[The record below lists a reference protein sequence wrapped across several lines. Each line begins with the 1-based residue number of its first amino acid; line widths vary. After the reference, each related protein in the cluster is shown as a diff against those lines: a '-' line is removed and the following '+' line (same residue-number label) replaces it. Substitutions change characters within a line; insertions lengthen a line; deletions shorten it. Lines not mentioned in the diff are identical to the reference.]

1 MANFSSGQR
10 ITVRGE
16 EFLVTSVE
24 PDTGGKHLLHVV
36 GVSELVKNH
45 RFIFDTAIDKDID
58 VVSPANTQLVA
69 DTDPRW
75 RKTRLLIETAIRNN
89 AFCSQKITVAQG
101 GAYDIAE
108 YQMEPTLKAL
118 ELPRPRLLIADG
130 VGLGKTIEVGV
141 FLSEMIRRGRGKR
154 ILVCALKSILAQFQE
169 EIWNRFAIPL
179 VRLDSVGVARIQ
191 SEIPL
196 NKNPFDYYDKTIISI
211 DTLKNNGRFR
221 AWLEKTHWDIIV
233 IDECHKVSNES
244 SLRGDLAQ
252 FLAQKCDS
260 LILTSA
266 TPHNGNAES
275 FANLMRMLDPI
286 SIPRS
291 GEYTQK
297 DIAPYYVRRFKKDIG
312 DERIRGQF
320 QERKVV
326 SIPVHTSPEEEE
338 FLKVQHT
345 RFRSVANIGG
355 KTEENGGENGITG
368 GKANANAGGNGD
380 TDILANANAGENGA
394 NAGANYADSGEDGI
408 TSGKSASSATDQ
420 LFALNLFKSY
430 LSSPQAA
437 EESLVKRAGKDSSDE
452 VRDLLRL
459 VRANIS
465 AGIDT
470 RYAAFRD
477 KLREIWAADKRER
490 VVIFTERLA
499 TMRYLAGRLREE
511 FGLSEEQVACFDGSL
526 TDTEQ
531 EDLVSDFA
539 KEDSR
544 IRVFLSSDSGSQG
557 VNLHYYCHTMFNY
570 DIPWSLI
577 TLEQRNGRI
586 DRYGQSRQPVIY
598 YLVAEGDDEGLRSDF
613 RIIDKLREKEQEV
626 HDTLGDAMGVM
637 ELYARDKEE
646 EEVKT
651 ALRTGDENFIENTSR
666 RRRRRGFRSA
676 DAVQATPA
684 KEHLSERIFE
694 RKLSLYPSDELF
706 YRDLFAQLEATGALR
721 QGDVQWREAKVPYV
735 EVRNNDELRDVLFDI
750 PKEAVPKDNIFR
762 LCADKAVLCQSI
774 ADSRKQ
780 KGGEWSRFLPLYDLH
795 PVIQY
800 LLTKFTAS
808 VPKSQAYAVKA
819 EQLPAGMSY
828 YLFYSS
834 HANGLGQNLLSKFFL
849 VPLDREG
856 ALRDRPV
863 SLADFLDRYHLDG
876 SFLQGVQ
883 EADVCVLQRNLGS
896 AIEKGTELYMKQKQ
910 QDVAMKMEQQL
921 AAYTA
926 KLNAWANDAKKSLSA
941 PGSDDITLTRRN
953 RKNEEEE
960 IRKISDR
967 SSHFYQD
974 MCSLDKAEPYMRLLA
989 VFYNF

>member
-1 MANFSSGQR
+1 MANYSSGQR
-10 ITVRGE
+10 ISVRGE
-16 EFLVTSVE
+16 EFLITGVE
-24 PDTGGKHLLHVV
+24 PDVNGNYLLHVV
-36 GVSELVKNH
+36 GISELVKNH
-45 RFIFDTAIDKDID
+45 RFIFDTAIDKNIDI
-58 VVSPANTQLVA
+58 VSPANTQLVA
-69 DTDPRW
+69 DADPRW

-130 VGLGKTIEVGV
+130 VGLGKTIEVGI

-179 VRLDSVGVARIQ
+179 VRLDSVGVAKIQ

-233 IDECHKVSNES
+233 IDECHKVSNEA

-286 SIPRS
+286 SIPRN
-291 GEYTQK
+291 GEYSQK
-297 DIAPYYVRRFKKDIG
+297 DIAPYYVRRFKKDIE

-320 QERKVV
+320 QNRRVV
-326 SIPVHTSPEEEE
+326 SIPVHIAPEEED

-345 RFRSVANIGG
+345 RFQSVN
-355 KTEENGGENGITG
+355 
-368 GKANANAGGNGD
+368 NA
-380 TDILANANAGENGA
+380 
-394 NAGANYADSGEDGI
+394 
-408 TSGKSASSATDQ
+408 SATDQ

-437 EESLVKRAGKDSSDE
+437 KESLEKRSVKDDSLE
-452 VRDLLRL
+452 VKELLDL
-459 VRANIS
+459 VDANIA

-470 RYAAFRD
+470 RYAAFRE
-477 KLREIWAADKRER
+477 KLREIWKANKQER
-490 VVIFTERLA
+490 IVVFTERIA
-499 TMRYLAGRLREE
+499 TMRFLSESIRREFRLN
-511 FGLSEEQVACFDGSL
+511 EEQVVCFDGSL
-526 TDTEQ
+526 SDTEQ
-531 EDLVSDFA
+531 EEMVGDFA
-539 KEDSR
+539 KEDSK
-544 IRVFLSSDSGSQG
+544 IRVFISSDSGSQG
-557 VNLHYYCHTMFNY
+557 VNLHYFCHIMFNY

-586 DRYGQSRQPVIY
+586 DRYGQKQEPVIY
-598 YLVAEGDDEGLRSDF
+598 YLVAQGEDEGLRTDF
-613 RIIDKLREKEQEV
+613 RILDKLRDKEQEV
-626 HDTLGDAMGVM
+626 HDTLGDAMSVM
-637 ELYARDKEE
+637 ELYNSQKEE
-646 EEVKT
+646 DEVKE
-651 ALRTGDENFIENTSR
+651 ALQKGDEDFIENAP
-666 RRRRRGFRSA
+666 RRRRRGGFRSA
-676 DAVQATPA
+676 DVVKTTPA
-684 KEHLSERIFE
+684 KEHLSDKIFE
-694 RKLSLYPSDELF
+694 HKLSLYQSDEAF
-706 YRDLFAQLEATGALR
+706 YRDLFSQLEAIGAIR
-721 QGDVQWREAKVPYV
+721 PGDVQWKEGSVPYV
-735 EVRNNDELRDVLFDI
+735 EVKNNEELADVLFDI
-750 PKEAVPKDNIFR
+750 PREAVPTDNIFR
-762 LCADKAVLCQSI
+762 LCADKVVLGRSI
-774 ADSRKQ
+774 AESRKQ
-780 KGGEWSRFLPLYDLH
+780 KGGEWSKFLPLYDLH
-795 PVIQY
+795 PIIQY

-808 VPKSQAYAVKA
+808 VPKSQAFVVKG
-819 EQLPAGMSY
+819 EQLPKGMSY

-856 ALRDRPV
+856 ALREKPL
-863 SLADFLDRYHLDG
+863 SLYDFLEQYHLND

-883 EADVCVLQRNLGS
+883 EGDIAVLQQNLGS
-896 AIEKGTELYMKQKQ
+896 AIEKGIELYMKQKQ
-910 QDVAMKMEQQL
+910 FDVAVKMEQDL
-921 AAYTA
+921 VAYNK
-926 KLNAWANDAKKSLSA
+926 KLNEWANNAQQSLFQLD
-941 PGSDDITLTRRN
+941 SDDIQITRRN

-960 IRKISDR
+960 IKKISDE
-967 SSHFYQD
+967 SSQFYQD